1 MLILLRIRPRARRP
15 FRGIQGR
22 GSPPAL
28 SPYLS
33 ADTREVDRM
42 RVKLLRSDFFDR
54 IVRSSEMTT
63 KDLAAPNQ
71 SRSDERLNAR

>member
-1 MLILLRIRPRARRP
+1 
-15 FRGIQGR
+15 
-22 GSPPAL
+22 L

-33 ADTREVDRM
+33 ADIREVDRM

-54 IVRSSEMTT
+54 IVRSSEMTA